1 VNKRHDDSSAH
12 EVKDFESSSRSV
24 SSPANTPEEARA
36 QAESRYNEIMQEPL
50 KQAQEIGAADIVVGV
65 PFYNEATTLPK
76 VMEAAERG
84 LNKYFPDLKSVIVA
98 SGSPAGESALKAV
111 GELPF
116 HKKKSIE
123 RIAFLLNDG
132 LLDGKGWSTR
142 AIMEIADKL
151 GADLVL
157 LEADLH
163 SRKRGS
169 DIEGLAPDWI
179 SLLLD
184 PIKQEQMDMVVSKFN
199 LHYLDLLTSADF
211 KYPLLGAI
219 YGCPIHGTMGS
230 LRGISHDLVHTCN
243 NTARRT
249 WHNGI
254 GGYGIDAWLPT
265 EAITN
270 GARICEANLGI
281 KIRTISGGKSELVFR
296 QVARTLVERIVKDQK
311 WHEQSGLIRNSPL
324 LKPIPVFGVLK
335 NHRPDTVEIV
345 PQLLIDKYKEGFN
358 RFHFLYER
366 IFPADVC
373 EQLEKLVERD
383 DNQFTFP
390 ATLWTQIVYDF
401 LLMYAFGKEFALD
414 DLFDA
419 LVPLHDGFIGSKVLQ
434 IQSLKEKLD
443 SSIPEGVE
451 RLVSIEAEK
460 QIEEL
465 VGEFLRQKPLFLEQW
480 ETEAEALKPPVPHI
494 TYREFIPGVRLIVP
508 TILVTSSGNK
518 VDANGIYNAVF
529 ARQKDG
535 FEHFVY
541 EHLGVP
547 READS
552 EQVISNIR
560 DFMRTAEE
568 TILPGIDLST
578 VAGTKAAVK
587 EIFEYFPHEEAFSL
601 TDQMAAWLLD
611 RNPPMALLTKLG
623 FPNLDRLLEEYTG
636 CDVLALASWV
646 EDRDYVE
653 SLWSLIKR
661 NIRTEHFAPCP
672 VKPLVVS
679 DQDFPA
685 LVEMRDSSA
694 LDKLGSGIVISNLH
708 KGMGGEFPK
717 LRYLTTIARNI
728 VEAERFGQVW
738 QRFAADRKDFGRKVI
753 DSIEGHWGREPLSVH
768 NIFEDSIQR
777 IVADRLRAMG
787 KRLISEGNGSR
798 KSGES
803 LKAIADS
810 YHLALTLRDGRFA
823 SCSAWSWAGYSF
835 KGGKTSPPPLSA
847 EVERDWT
854 SREFLMRYYAAIGG
868 TEQEVDEQI
877 VELMGQGRAWED
889 LGSIFLGTE
898 KGAEKIVPGKTFA
911 FAPEQPLAGE
921 IHRFPGNPILQ
932 PIKEHSWESK
942 YVLNAGAIWLRNKV
956 YLVYR
961 AFGDDKVSRLGL
973 AVSEDGFKFS
983 ERLEYP
989 IFDPTS
995 KNDTKGCEDP
1005 RLTMINDRIYM
1016 TYTAYDGIVAQIALA
1031 SISMDDFC
1039 SYRWNKWHRHG
1050 MVFPGFTN
1058 KDAALFPE
1066 QFGGKFAMLHRVDPH
1081 IWLTFSSHM
1090 RCPWPR
1096 KEHVILAGATFGLMW
1111 DGRKIGAGAQPIKT
1125 KYGWL
1130 LITHGVDYAHIYR
1143 LGVILLD
1150 LNDPS
1155 KLIYRSPN
1163 FVLEPEEK
1171 WELGKDEGSWV
1182 AHVVFTCGAVPRD
1195 SQKNILDTDDELIIY
1210 YGAADTVMCV
1220 GTANIG
1226 ELVPEIFR
1234 K

>member
-1 VNKRHDDSSAH
+1 MSKSNKI
-12 EVKDFESSSRSV
+12 KDLTLKSQSV
-24 SSPANTPEEARA
+24 SSPAKSPEEARA
-36 QAESRYNEIMQEPL
+36 QAEARFYEIMQEPL
-50 KQAQEIGAADIVVGV
+50 RRAQEIGAADIVIGV
-65 PFYNEATTLPK
+65 PFYNEAITLPK
-76 VMEAAERG
+76 VLEIAERG
-84 LNKYFPDLKSVIVA
+84 LAQFFPDAKSVLVA
-98 SGSPAGESALKAV
+98 AGSPVGESALKAI
-111 GELPF
+111 GEMPLC
-116 HKKKSIE
+116 KKDSIE
-123 RIAFLLNDG
+123 RIAFLLDDD
-132 LLDGKGWSTR
+132 LLNGKGWSTR
-142 AIMEIADKL
+142 AIIEITDKL

-157 LEADLH
+157 LEADLQ
-163 SRKRGS
+163 SRKKGS
-169 DIEGLAPDWI
+169 DIEGFAPDWI

-184 PIKQEQMDMVVSKFN
+184 PIRTDLMDMVVSKFN

-219 YGCPIHGTMGS
+219 YRCPIHGTIGG
-230 LRGISHDLVHTCN
+230 LRGISYDLVHTYTT
-243 NTARRT
+243 TARRS

-254 GGYGIDAWLPT
+254 GGYGIDTWLPT
-265 EAITN
+265 EAITS

-281 KIRTISGGKSELVFR
+281 KIRTISGGKSELVSR
-296 QVARTLVERIVKDQK
+296 QVAKTLIERIVKDRK

-324 LKPIPVFGVLK
+324 LKPLPVFGVIK
-335 NHRPDTVEIV
+335 THQPDAVGIV
-345 PQLLIDKYKEGFN
+345 PQLLIDKYREGFN
-358 RFHFLYER
+358 RFHSLYER
-366 IFPADVC
+366 IFPRDVC
-373 EQLEKLVERD
+373 DQLEKLVESD
-383 DNQFTFP
+383 TSEFDFP
-390 ATLWTQIVYDF
+390 VPLWTQIVYDF
-401 LLMYAFGKEFALD
+401 LLTYAFGEEFAHD

-434 IQSLKEKLD
+434 IQSLKESLN

-465 VGEFLRQKPLFLEQW
+465 AGEFLRQKPIFLEQW

-508 TILVTSSGNK
+508 TVLVTSTGNRV
-518 VDANGIYNAVF
+518 VDANGIYNSVF
-529 ARQKDG
+529 ARQKED

-541 EHLGVP
+541 EYLGVP
-547 READS
+547 RQADS
-552 EQVISNIR
+552 DQVISNIK
-560 DFMRTAEE
+560 DFMRTAEDA
-568 TILPGIDLST
+568 ILSGFDFST
-578 VAGTKAAVK
+578 VDGTKAAVK
-587 EIFEYFPHEEAFSL
+587 EIFDYFPHEEAFSL
-601 TDQMAAWLLD
+601 TDEMATWLLD
-611 RNPPMALLTKLG
+611 RNPPIALLTKLG
-623 FPNLDRLLEEYTG
+623 FPNQDRLLEEYDA

-646 EDRDYVE
+646 EEREYIED
-653 SLWSLIKR
+653 LWSLINR

-685 LVEMRDSSA
+685 LVEMRDSSS
-694 LDKLGSGIVISNLH
+694 LDKLGSGIVVSNLH

-738 QRFAADRKDFGRKVI
+738 QQFAADRKDFGRKVI

-787 KRLISEGNGSR
+787 ERIISEGNGSR
-798 KSGES
+798 NSGES

-810 YHLALTLRDGRFA
+810 YHLALTLHDGRFA
-823 SCSAWSWAGYSF
+823 TCSAWSWAGYSF

-854 SREFLMRYYAAIGG
+854 SREFLVRYYAAIGG
-868 TEQEVDEQI
+868 TEQEVEEQTI
-877 VELMGQGRAWED
+877 ELMGQGRAWED
-889 LGSIFLGTE
+889 LGSILLGTE
-898 KGAEKIVPGKTFA
+898 KDAEKVVTGKTFA
-911 FAPEQPLAGE
+911 LSPEQPLAGE
-921 IHRFPGNPILQ
+921 IHRLPGNPILQ
-932 PIKEHSWESK
+932 PIRENPWESK
-942 YVLNAGAIWLRNKV
+942 YVLNAAAIWLRNKV

-973 AVSEDGFKFS
+973 AVSEDGFNFS
-983 ERLEYP
+983 ERLDSP
-989 IFDPTS
+989 IFEPTG
-995 KNDTKGCEDP
+995 KNDIKGCEDP
-1005 RLTMINDRIYM
+1005 RLIIMNDRIYM

-1039 SYRWNKWHRHG
+1039 AHRWKKWHRHG
-1050 MVFPGFTN
+1050 MVFPGFIN

-1081 IWLTFSSHM
+1081 IWITFSSHL

-1096 KEHVILAGATFGLMW
+1096 KEHEILAGVTFGLMW

-1143 LGVILLD
+1143 LGLILLD
-1150 LNDPS
+1150 LKDPS
-1155 KLIYRSPN
+1155 QLIYRSPN

-1171 WELGKDEGSWV
+1171 WELGKDEDSWV

-1195 SQKNILDTDDELIIY
+1195 SQKEILDSDDELIIY

-1226 ELVPEIFR
+1226 ELIPEKFR
-1234 K
+1234 T